1 MTAQTTPG
9 TPTTAGAQTARR
21 VVIAPSVL
29 ACDFGRLAD
38 EVRAVEAAGA
48 DWIHLDVMDGHF
60 VPNISFGPVVVK
72 AIRKI
77 TKLPL
82 DAQLMIEHPEKYVP
96 AFIDAGCNHISVHVE
111 SRGLQDP
118 NVLRGL
124 LRDMRQQKVRAGL
137 SLRPGTPNEALKPYL
152 DEIDML
158 LVMSVEPGFGGQKFL
173 PAALDKIRQFRSWF
187 SGDLEVD
194 GGITPE
200 TARQAIAAGANAL
213 VAGTSVFS
221 HPDYRAA
228 ITALRAS

>member
-1 MTAQTTPG
+1 MSAATQAS
-9 TPTTAGAQTARR
+9 RR
-21 VVIAPSVL
+21 IIIAPSVL

-38 EVRAVEAAGA
+38 EVRAVEVAGA
-48 DWIHLDVMDGHF
+48 DWIHLDVMDGRF

-77 TKLPL
+77 TTLPL
-82 DAQLMIEHPEKYVP
+82 DVQLMIEHPETYVP
-96 AFIDAGCNHISVHVE
+96 AFIDAGSNHITVHVE

-118 NVLRGL
+118 QALRGL
-124 LRDMRQQKVRAGL
+124 LRDMRRQKIRAGL
-137 SLRPGTPNEALKPYL
+137 SLKPGTANEALKPYL
-152 DEIDML
+152 DEIDLL
-158 LVMSVEPGFGGQKFL
+158 LVMSVEPEFGGQKFL
-173 PAALDKIRQFRSWF
+173 PIALEKIRQFRSWF

-200 TARQAIAAGANAL
+200 TARQAIAAGATAL

-228 ITALRAS
+228 IAALRA